1 MAMTE
6 AKAIL
11 FLRKLGY
18 KVVKPMRGRPPMPKR
33 CQTCGTLCTTTVEAK
48 YHCPREKKGEA

>member
-1 MAMTE
+1 MNE

-18 KVVKPMRGRPPMPKR
+18 KVVKPTRGRPPMPKR
-33 CQTCGTLCTTTVEAK
+33 CGTCGTLCTTTVEAK
-48 YHCPREKKGEA
+48 YHCPREKKGGA